1 MSSALTAAHTVWLFL
16 GGRWSERARQA
27 HTAWW
32 GHIAR
37 SGYKGYGLALM
48 CELIGGV
55 LTGGYTIEPSHFR
68 SEKTIVNSMTA
79 IIIDPA
85 FMGVGSA
92 EELLPESTRL
102 FDYVRSS
109 PTREDDT
116 AVEVRDFF
124 GLVALCDSPHHTDPF
139 PSQAVHSAP
148 RPGELC
154 TRGRLS

>member
-85 FMGVGSA
+85 FMGAGSA

-116 AVEVRDFF
+116 AVEVTLLT
-124 GLVALCDSPHHTDPF
+124 GCALLLSTPHRLLSLSNRALSTP
-139 PSQAVHSAP
+139 P
-148 RPGELC
+148 RPASCAPWAG
-154 TRGRLS
+154 G